1 MHHNR
6 DVDLALVERPSSG
19 YVYTTGWRLAT
30 TDIDEH
36 QQLRLDG
43 VARYIQEV
51 GAEHLADAQLAE
63 AIPIGLSCARS
74 SMSSTR
80 LSYPATS
87 PFTGG
92 AQRFPPGGAACVC
105 SCKDPP
111 AAASKPKGS
120 GSA

>member
-51 GAEHLADAQLAE
+51 VPSISPMPNWQRS
-63 AIPIGLSCARS
+63 IPIGLSCARS

>member
-63 AIPIGLSCARS
+63 VHPHWIVLRTVIDVINPIELPSDI
-74 SMSSTR
+74 T
-80 LSYPATS
+80 
-87 PFTGG
+87 FH
-92 AQRFPPGGAACVC
+92 
-105 SCKDPP
+105 
-111 AAASKPKGS
+111 
-120 GSA
+120 